1 MHSFWQDIKY
11 AARTLRGS
19 PGFTLI
25 AVITLGLG
33 MAVNTTVFSVVN
45 GMILRPLPVS
55 QPEQIV
61 VLAEKQQ
68 GAQGFGRF
76 SYPDYLDIRKQAD
89 FFSDVVAYRPTL
101 VGLTADKKGDHCVLS
116 RVTGNYFSVL
126 GIQPALGRLI
136 QPNEGQNPGADP
148 VLVLGYSYWQKR
160 FSGDRE
166 VIGKQVQINGN
177 PVTIIGV
184 TPKEF
189 RGTFALVDM
198 DGYVPLSAIIGS
210 KGGGETTVH
219 DTWSRRQ
226 DRSLSLLG
234 RLKPGVT
241 VAQAQAPLRVIAQ
254 RLAEQHP
261 DTNKGFDLI
270 QAFPEKLARPDPDP
284 ENTLPTI
291 SLAFMVLA
299 GLVLMVA
306 CFNIANV
313 LLVRATV
320 RQREMGIRAAM
331 GAGRGRLVRQHLT
344 ESLLLALL
352 GGGAGLVLATW
363 AAGFLSSLPL
373 GTDLPI
379 KFDFQ
384 ADARVYLF
392 AFSAVLLT
400 GIVVG
405 IIPALRVART
415 DINIVLREGGRGSSD
430 GPRRHLVRGTLV
442 AVQVAGSLLLL
453 IVAGLF
459 IRSLNKAEQLYLGF
473 NPDHILDL
481 TIDPEQINFTET
493 QTRDF
498 YRQLNDRVRALP
510 GVVSVAQAF
519 IVPMGVISSDDPII
533 AEGHPPEA
541 GKQPPQVMYNTVS
554 PSYFDT
560 LRMPLQSGRAFTDAD
575 NKNSLDVAVINQAM
589 ADKFWPNE
597 SPLGKRFSTK
607 GANGPFREVIGVVQ
621 TGRYKN
627 VIEDPP
633 LPFFYVPLDQNF
645 IAYRTIH
652 VRTSVP
658 PESLRVQIEAQV
670 RELAAGIPIAQVQ
683 TMAQAL
689 QGVNGFFFFRFGA
702 QLTAT
707 MGLLGL
713 VLAVVGVYSVVSYAA
728 AQRTHEIGIRMAL
741 GAAPRDIL
749 NMVLRQ
755 SLIIV
760 GAGILLGLAL
770 SLVGTRAI
778 ADLIVGIKPTDPLTF
793 ITVIVVLSAIAI
805 IACWVPAHRATRVS
819 PLTALR
825 FE

>member
-11 AARTLRGS
+11 AARTLRAA

-33 MAVNTTVFSVVN
+33 MAVNTTVFSVIN
-45 GMILRPLPVS
+45 GMILRPLPVAH
-55 QPEQIV
+55 PEQIV

-68 GAQGFGRF
+68 GAQGFDRF
-76 SYPDYLDIRKQAD
+76 SYPDYLDIRNQAD
-89 FFSDVVAYRPTL
+89 VFSDVIAYRPTL
-101 VGLTADKKGDHCVLS
+101 VGLTADNKGDHCVLS
-116 RVTGNYFSVL
+116 RVSGNYFSVL

-136 QPNEGQNPGADP
+136 QPSEGQTPGADP

-160 FSGDRE
+160 FAGSPD
-166 VIGKQVQINGN
+166 VIGRQVRINGN
-177 PVTIIGV
+177 AVTIIGV
-184 TPKEF
+184 APKGF
-189 RGTFALVDM
+189 RGTFMLVDM
-198 DGYVPLSAIIGS
+198 DGYVPLSAVIGS
-210 KGGGETTVH
+210 KGGTETSVQE
-219 DTWSRRQ
+219 TWSRRQ
-226 DRSLSLLG
+226 YRSLSVLG

-241 VAQAQAPLRVIAQ
+241 VAQAQAPLRLIAQ

-261 DTNKGFDLI
+261 DTNKSFDLI

-284 ENTLPTI
+284 EDTLPSI
-291 SLAFMVLA
+291 FAAFMVLA
-299 GLVLMVA
+299 GLVLLVA

-352 GGGAGLVLATW
+352 GGATGLLLATW

-392 AFSAVLLT
+392 AFGAILLT
-400 GIVVG
+400 GVIVG

-415 DINIVLREGGRGSSD
+415 DINIVLREGGRGASD
-430 GPRRHLVRGTLV
+430 GPKRHLVRGALV
-442 AVQVAGSLLLL
+442 AAQVAGSLLLL

-459 IRSLNKAEQLYLGF
+459 IRSLNKAEQMYLGF
-473 NPDHILDL
+473 NADHILDL
-481 TIDPEQINFTET
+481 TIDPEQVNFTEV
-493 QTRDF
+493 QSRDF
-498 YRQLNDRVRALP
+498 YRQLNDRIRALP

-519 IVPMGVISSDDPII
+519 VVPMGVISSDDPII

-541 GKQPPQVMYNTVS
+541 GKQPPQIMYNSVS
-554 PSYFDT
+554 PSYFET
-560 LRMPLQSGRAFTDAD
+560 LRIPIQNGRAFTDAD
-575 NKNSLDVAVINQAM
+575 NQKAPLVAIINQAM
-589 ADKFWPNE
+589 AAKFWPNE
-597 SPLGKRFSTK
+597 NPLGKRFSSK
-607 GANGPFREVIGVVQ
+607 GANGPFTEVIGVVQ

-633 LPFFYVPLDQNF
+633 VAFFYVPLDQNYM
-645 IAYRTIH
+645 AYRTIH

-670 RELAAGIPIAQVQ
+670 RELAPGIPIAQVQ
-683 TMAQAL
+683 TMTQAL
-689 QGVNGFFFFRFGA
+689 QGVNGFFFFRFSA

-728 AQRTHEIGIRMAL
+728 TQRTHEIGIRMAL
-741 GAAPRDIL
+741 GAAPGDIL
-749 NMVLRQ
+749 RMVLRQ
-755 SLIIV
+755 SLLIV
-760 GAGILLGLAL
+760 AMGLTAGLAA
-770 SLVGTRAI
+770 SVVGTRAI
-778 ADLIVGIKPTDPLTF
+778 ANLIVGIKPTDPVTF
-793 ITVIVVLSAIAI
+793 LTVIFTLSAIAL
-805 IACWVPAHRATRVS
+805 IACWIPARRATRIS

-825 FE
+825 YE